1 MAQKKV
7 VVDLND
13 YDALDNLSDDDLHDL
28 VLKVSAER
36 DRLKEGLRLIHQV
49 LDSRAVEEEVGET
62 ISPNGIESEESVH
75 DQ

>member
-1 MAQKKV
+1 MAQKK

-13 YDALDNLSDDDLHDL
+13 YDALDALPDEELRDLAIR
-28 VLKVSAER
+28 VNAER
-36 DRLKEGLRLIHQV
+36 DRLKEGLRLINRV
-49 LDSRAVEEEVGET
+49 LDSRVVEEEEGET